1 MIFHNISM
9 PPEVRFR
16 FEHDSQKNSNQQVRR
31 DFGVEI
37 RVLPDVGR
45 KLQGADRGHPR
56 APCVGPPVAG
66 ADRVARARSAG
77 GHRLSIDT
85 AARDRRWRHSHQN
98 GVRTVSERIAQ
109 GTSSGKRQVHAS
121 ICVGHAIGV
130 PSTLPAAMR
139 IETQSNQVR
148 HRK

>member
-16 FEHDSQKNSNQQVRR
+16 FEHDSQTNSNQQVRR

-45 KLQGADRGHPR
+45 KLPGADRGHPR
-56 APCVGPPVAG
+56 APDVGPPVAG

-77 GHRLSIDT
+77 GHPLVD
-85 AARDRRWRHSHQN
+85 RHS
-98 GVRTVSERIAQ
+98 RTRIGDGATPTTTAFERCR
-109 GTSSGKRQVHAS
+109 SAS
-121 ICVGHAIGV
+121 H
-130 PSTLPAAMR
+130 
-139 IETQSNQVR
+139 
-148 HRK
+148 